1 MFLSVSYTKKQEH
14 VNCLIFRILDVF
26 CFGDDQN
33 VFHFQN
39 TKTQQ
44 TKYTKYSD
52 ASHFQNSQKVDRIQ
66 IGFVSEIGSGRSL
79 FRVVFSG
86 FMFIFDQWLFF
97 F

>member
-1 MFLSVSYTKKQEH
+1 MFLSVSYTKKTGARQ
-14 VNCLIFRILDVF
+14 LFDI
-26 CFGDDQN
+26 QN
-33 VFHFQN
+33 SRCVLLWGWSKCVSLPEYKIHNKQN
-39 TKTQQ
+39 TL
-44 TKYTKYSD
+44 YSD

-86 FMFIFDQWLFF
+86 FMFIFDQSLFF